1 MRGARGAARRNAFV
15 TDSLVAE
22 AVEPLLSGRFGHPYL
37 HSQTCA
43 ASAGL
48 LDGSLPEGSV
58 AVCDEVADGLGP
70 PGSGIFC
77 SVLLQPPPERSALE
91 LPLVGCMAA
100 ADAVERD
107 LGLAAQ
113 IKWPAEV
120 MMNRGSVA
128 RAFAAGGAGA
138 VVLSVVV
145 NVNQTREQLAADSRA
160 PAASL
165 LTIDGTRRDRASI
178 LATLLG
184 QLELHYDLW
193 RARGI
198 DGIYDFLGPRDFL
211 RGRKVAVNG
220 TTGYATRIDR
230 QGRLEIE
237 TESGPRLVESGVVSY
252 ER

>member
-1 MRGARGAARRNAFV
+1 M
-15 TDSLVAE
+15 TDSLTAE
-22 AVEPLLSGRFGHPYL
+22 AVEPLLAGRFGRPYL
-37 HSQTCA
+37 YAQACS
-43 ASAGL
+43 ASAAL
-48 LDGSLPEGSV
+48 LDPSLPEGSV
-58 AVCDEVADGLGP
+58 AVCDEVAGGLGP

-77 SVLLQPPPERSALE
+77 SVLLRPPAERNALE

-100 ADAVERD
+100 ADAVEQD

-113 IKWPAEV
+113 IKWPDEV
-120 MMNRGSVA
+120 MVNRGSVG
-128 RAFAAGGAGA
+128 RALAESGGGSA
-138 VVLSVVV
+138 VLSVVV
-145 NVNQTREQLAADSRA
+145 NVNQSREQLAADGRA

-165 LTIDGTRRDRASI
+165 LTIDGTRRDPASI
-178 LATLLG
+178 LVTLLA

-193 RARGI
+193 QARGI

-230 QGRLEIE
+230 RGRLEIA
-237 TESGPRLVESGVVSY
+237 TESGPRLVESGTLSY